1 MHDANNECTTGDLV
15 LISETRPL
23 SKTKR
28 WEVKEVKQKA
38 LKLNNAG
45 TWRINN
51 MIQTQTYLNVAD
63 NSGAK
68 EDHVYPHIGWK
79 PKVCDDWRCD
89 NRSCKGCN
97 S

>member
-1 MHDANNECTTGDLV
+1 MHDPITNVHAGDLV

-28 WEVKEVKQKA
+28 WEVKEIKQKA
-38 LKLNNAG
+38 LKLDNAG

-51 MIQTQTYLNVAD
+51 MIQTQTYLKVAD

-68 EDHVYPHIGWK
+68 EDHVYSHTRWQSQI
-79 PKVCDDWRCD
+79 CYA
-89 NRSCKGCN
+89 SEM
-97 S
+97 